1 MAVRDDWHVLD
12 ALLPPCSFCQG
23 SLSLTGI
30 LPVSD
35 ERLGDFLRLSASCA
49 ACKCMIRVEL
59 PQHLIF
65 PRVPDVAQELTHR
78 QEAAPNPSV
87 PHYKVIHE

>member
-1 MAVRDDWHVLD
+1 LSGFFEVDRDF
-12 ALLPPCSFCQG
+12 AS
-23 SLSLTGI
+23 
-30 LPVSD
+30 
-35 ERLGDFLRLSASCA
+35 ERLGDFLQLSANCA

-78 QEAAPNPSV
+78 QEAAPNSSAS
-87 PHYKVIHE
+87 HYKVLHE